1 MIFNKSDYIF
11 LCFILNN
18 FKTAANLSTKHSRL
32 YAASNSSNIIARSGA
47 LIMGLMGPIPGK
59 LFDKYSIRVLAIVGL
74 VITSYATYEFTK
86 HTGETPYSHIL
97 GIYILRSFGMSL
109 IMMPIM
115 TAGMNQLPQHLI
127 SHGTA
132 LSNTIR
138 QVAGSIGTAILVTIM
153 TQQTTEHLSNYT
165 NTLTSNNDFFSR
177 QLSQL
182 GTSGIMSLYAK
193 AIKTSTID
201 GINNAFLFA
210 RLLGLVALLLS
221 FFLRTPKINREK

>member
-1 MIFNKSDYIF
+1 
-11 LCFILNN
+11 
-18 FKTAANLSTKHSRL
+18 
-32 YAASNSSNIIARSGA
+32 
-47 LIMGLMGPIPGK
+47 
-59 LFDKYSIRVLAIVGL
+59 
-74 VITSYATYEFTK
+74 
-86 HTGETPYSHIL
+86 
-97 GIYILRSFGMSL
+97 MSL
-109 IMMPIM
+109 IM

-138 QVAGSIGTAILVTIM
+138 QVAGSIGTAILVTIT

-165 NTLTSNNDFFSR
+165 NTLTTNNAFFSS

-182 GTSGIMSLYAK
+182 GNSGIVSLYAK

-201 GINNAFLFA
+201 DINDAFLFA
-210 RLLGLVALLLS
+210 TLLGLVALLLS